1 MMRRLAFVAGLAGR
15 TFWSTAR
22 LVAAWL
28 RGVPAGPGSIYEQVP
43 RQWARDL
50 LRSAQIEVR
59 VRGLEHLHGV
69 GTCVYCANHTSFVDP
84 GALIDAVPGSVRF
97 VAKRSL
103 FHVPIFGTA
112 LRITGQIPVDRANR
126 DAAVDA
132 FSEAASVLRNG
143 VSAAI
148 FVEGTRSRDGSLQ
161 PFKKGAFVLA
171 INLQV
176 PCVPVYI
183 AGARALMPRGGFVP
197 RPGTVEVRIGQPI
210 ATAGLAYEDRDALRE
225 RCWQAMNALAAG
237 QARAHVP

>member
-1 MMRRLAFVAGLAGR
+1 MMRSLGFVAGLAGR
-15 TFWSTAR
+15 TLWSTVR
-22 LVAAWL
+22 LVLAWL
-28 RGVPAGPGSIYEQVP
+28 RGVPAGPGSIYEQIP

-50 LRSAQIEVR
+50 LRSAQIQVR
-59 VRGLEHLHGV
+59 VRGLEHLHGT
-69 GTCVYCANHTSFVDP
+69 GTRVYCANHSSFVDP

-112 LRITGQIPVDRANR
+112 LRITGQIPVDRTNR
-126 DAAVDA
+126 EAAVDA
-132 FSEAASVLRNG
+132 FSDAARVLRDG
-143 VSAAI
+143 VSAAV

-171 INLQV
+171 IRLQA

-197 RPGTVEVRIGQPI
+197 RPGTVEVRIGRPI
-210 ATAGLAYEDRDALRE
+210 STTGLVYEDRDALRE
-225 RCWQAMNALAAG
+225 RCWQDMIALAAG
-237 QARAHVP
+237 

>member
-1 MMRRLAFVAGLAGR
+1 MIRSFIFAAGLVAR
-15 TFWSTAR
+15 TGWSTAR
-22 LVAAWL
+22 LVFAWL
-28 RGVPAGPGSIYEQVP
+28 RGVPAGPGSIYEQIP

-59 VRGLEHLHGV
+59 VRGREHLDGV
-69 GTCVYCANHTSFVDP
+69 GTCVYCTNHTSGVDP

-112 LRITGQIPVDRANR
+112 LRLSGQIPVDRDNR

-132 FSEAASVLRNG
+132 FSEAARVLRDG

-171 INLQV
+171 ISLQV

-183 AGARALMPRGGFVP
+183 AGAHALMLRGGFVP
-197 RPGTVEVRIGQPI
+197 RPGTVEVRIGAPI
-210 ATAGLAYEDRDALRE
+210 PTAGLTYGDRDALRD
-225 RCWQAMNALAAG
+225 RCWQAMSALAVS
-237 QARAHVP
+237 RLR

>member
-1 MMRRLAFVAGLAGR
+1 MIRSLVFTAGLAGR
-15 TFWSTAR
+15 TIWSTVR
-22 LVAAWL
+22 LVSAWI
-28 RGVPAGPGSIYEQVP
+28 RGVPEGADSIYERIP

-59 VRGLEHLHGV
+59 VRGREHLAGV
-69 GTCVYCANHTSFVDP
+69 GTCVYCSNHTSFVDP

-103 FHVPIFGTA
+103 FHVPVFGTA
-112 LRITGQIPVDRANR
+112 LRITGQIPVDRSNR

-132 FSEAASVLRNG
+132 FADAARVLRNG

-171 INLQV
+171 ISLQA
-176 PCVPVYI
+176 PCVPVYV

-197 RPGTVEVRIGQPI
+197 RPGTVEVRIGEPI
-210 ATAGLAYEDRDALRE
+210 FTVGLTYEDRDALRE
-225 RCWQAMNALAAG
+225 RCWQAMSALAAS
-237 QARAHVP
+237 